1 MAIAVRDNGIGIA
14 ETDLGRV
21 GSPFFQ
27 AETGYDRKQAGTGLG
42 LSVVKGLVALH
53 GGQVMIDS
61 DLGKGTTV
69 TVLLPMQP
77 SHDGVE
83 PISRVLDVDQ
93 IQRVARR
100 A

>member
-1 MAIAVRDNGIGIA
+1 M
-14 ETDLGRV
+14 
-21 GSPFFQ
+21 
-27 AETGYDRKQAGTGLG
+27 
-42 LSVVKGLVALH
+42 KGLVALH

-69 TVLLPMQP
+69 TVLLPLQP
-77 SHDGVE
+77 SRDAAE
-83 PISRVLDVDQ
+83 PISRVLDVEQ